1 MKKQFLVLVFII
13 LLSVFF
19 VYINKQNNLR
29 ILTEEYKPLQYIN
42 KDGEID
48 GYAVRIV
55 KDILNELNISKEIEL
70 IDWDTAYNLALN
82 EDNIVLFSTIKN
94 KERKDEFKWVGPIG
108 TLKVNLYAKVPNDI
122 KIESLDKAKKYKIS
136 AVKDY
141 AYTQNLKNL
150 GFDNI
155 VECDTEIEALKKLL
169 SDETDLYLTS
179 NIAINELADA
189 EMISFDMIQKKINIS
204 IDQFYIAFSQNYPDS
219 LIEKWQK
226 ALEKVKQNSTLLF
239 ISD

>member
-189 EMISFDMIQKKINIS
+189 EMISFDMIQ
-204 IDQFYIAFSQNYPDS
+204 
-219 LIEKWQK
+219 
-226 ALEKVKQNSTLLF
+226 
-239 ISD
+239 